1 MESNLADELM
11 QLHQDGNMF
20 GGQAEEEIYD
30 ANDLGDMRN
39 FNEDRKRESLIYEDM
54 IKKLDREQGIDMS
67 QSYRSQTRYDMS
79 KQSQSQQSQSL
90 VELNRSIR
98 T

>member
-30 ANDLGDMRN
+30 ADDLDDIRN
-39 FNEDRKRESLIYEDM
+39 FDEDRKRENLIYEDM
-54 IKKLDREQGIDMS
+54 TKKLDRE
-67 QSYRSQTRYDMS
+67 
-79 KQSQSQQSQSL
+79 
-90 VELNRSIR
+90 
-98 T
+98 

>member
-30 ANDLGDMRN
+30 ANDLEDMRN
-39 FNEDRKRESLIYEDM
+39 FNDDRKRESLIYEDM
-54 IKKLDREQGIDMS
+54 IKKLDRE
-67 QSYRSQTRYDMS
+67 
-79 KQSQSQQSQSL
+79 
-90 VELNRSIR
+90 
-98 T
+98 